1 MLDIF
6 GKSIIAIDI
15 GSSSVKIVE
24 VGGIRSSKIQRLG
37 VEVLP
42 VKVIEDGAILD
53 RDTLRATIQRLIKK
67 LKITVLGGSAGVSLS
82 GGAVIIKRVNLSKP
96 HTDPDFYEYLYH
108 EAEQYLQY
116 DVSELYVDWEVL
128 PSTRGSSGTSV
139 LLVGAKRDM
148 VEEYTTLIGSIGLK
162 TSVVDCDALAAINMV
177 SMNTN
182 KDDLRGLMVV
192 ANVGYSS
199 TQVSLLI
206 DGFFVFTREIS
217 IGGNNYSA
225 KMVELMGLDLE
236 SAETVKITMSN
247 GERAVSEECENI
259 VNEINSS
266 LVQEI
271 NATIEYYFQSGEAT
285 VKAMPPSKIYL
296 LGGGA
301 KTIGLDATLRE
312 VLQAQVEYVNP
323 FQKVGVNSHKFAP
336 QFMLQ
341 QGHLFGVAMGLA
353 LRKLDDK
360 KAA

>member
-6 GKSIIAIDI
+6 GKSIISIDI
-15 GSSSVKIVE
+15 GSSSVKMIE
-24 VGGIRSSKIQRLG
+24 VGGMRNAKVQRLG

-42 VKVIEDGAILD
+42 INVVEDGVILD
-53 RDTLRATIQRLIKK
+53 RDALKSTIQRLIKK
-67 LKITVLGGSAGVSLS
+67 LKITVIGRSAGVSLS

-116 DVSELYVDWEVL
+116 DVAELYVDWEVL
-128 PSTRGSSGTSV
+128 PPTRGGSGTSV
-139 LLVGAKRDM
+139 LLVGAKRDV
-148 VEEYTTLIGSIGLK
+148 VEEYTTLIRSVGLK
-162 TSVVDCDALAAINMV
+162 TSVVDCDALATINIV
-177 SMNTN
+177 VNNTN
-182 KDDLRGLMVV
+182 KNDLRDLVV
-192 ANVGYSS
+192 IANVGYSS

-206 DGFFVFTREIS
+206 DGFFAFTREIA
-217 IGGNNYSA
+217 IGGNNYSS

-266 LVQEI
+266 LVHEI

-285 VKAMPPSKIYL
+285 AQAMKPAKVYL
-296 LGGGA
+296 VGGGS
-301 KTIGLDATLRE
+301 KTIGLDAAMQE
-312 VLQAQVEYVNP
+312 ILQAPVEYINP
-323 FQKVGVNSHKFAP
+323 FQKLAMSNKFSP
-336 QFMLQ
+336 QFMEQ
-341 QGHLFGVAMGLA
+341 QGHLFGVAVGLA

>member
-1 MLDIF
+1 MR
-6 GKSIIAIDI
+6 
-15 GSSSVKIVE
+15 GSKV
-24 VGGIRSSKIQRLG
+24 QRLG

-42 VKVIEDGAILD
+42 VKVIEDGVILD
-53 RDTLRATIQRLIKK
+53 RNTLKSTIQRLIKK
-67 LKITVLGGSAGVSLS
+67 LKITVMGGSAGVSLS

-139 LLVGAKRDM
+139 LLVGAKRDV

-162 TSVVDCDALAAINMV
+162 TLVVDCDALAAINIV
-177 SMNTN
+177 SRTIGIQQ
-182 KDDLRGLMVV
+182 DLVV
-192 ANVGYSS
+192 IVNVGYSS

-206 DGFFVFTREIS
+206 DSNFVFTREIP

-225 KMVELMGLDLE
+225 KMVELMGLDFE

-259 VNEINSS
+259 VNEINAS
-266 LVQEI
+266 LVNEI

-285 VKAMPPSKIYL
+285 VPVMKPSKVFL
-296 LGGGA
+296 MGGGS
-301 KTIGLDATLRE
+301 KTIGLDATMRE
-312 VLQAQVEYVNP
+312 VLQATVEYVNP
-323 FQKVGVNSHKFAP
+323 FQGIVVNRNKFSP
-336 QFMLQ
+336 QFMSQ

>member
-1 MLDIF
+1 MFDIF

-24 VGGIRSSKIQRLG
+24 VGGMRGSKVQRLG

-42 VKVIEDGAILD
+42 VKVIEDGVILD
-53 RDTLRATIQRLIKK
+53 RNTLKSTIQRLIKK
-67 LKITVLGGSAGVSLS
+67 LKITVMGGSAGVSLS

-139 LLVGAKRDM
+139 LLVGAKRDV

-162 TSVVDCDALAAINMV
+162 TLVVDCDALAAINIV
-177 SMNTN
+177 SRTIGIQQ
-182 KDDLRGLMVV
+182 DLVV
-192 ANVGYSS
+192 IVNVGYSS

-206 DGFFVFTREIS
+206 DSNFVFTREIP

-225 KMVELMGLDLE
+225 KMVELMGLDFE

-259 VNEINSS
+259 VNEINAS
-266 LVQEI
+266 LVNEI

-285 VKAMPPSKIYL
+285 VPVMKPSKVFL
-296 LGGGA
+296 MGGGS
-301 KTIGLDATLRE
+301 KTIGLDATMRE
-312 VLQAQVEYVNP
+312 VLQATVEYVNP
-323 FQKVGVNSHKFAP
+323 FQGIVVNRNKFSP
-336 QFMLQ
+336 QFMSQ